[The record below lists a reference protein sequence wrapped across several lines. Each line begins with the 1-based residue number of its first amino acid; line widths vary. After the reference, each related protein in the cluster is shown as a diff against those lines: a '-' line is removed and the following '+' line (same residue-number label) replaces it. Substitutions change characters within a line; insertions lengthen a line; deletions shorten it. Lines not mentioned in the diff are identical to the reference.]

1 MWREGNWV
9 GIGNGVRVQRG
20 MCVNFAQAS
29 RLAQVKVAET
39 QTLVLLE
46 HLAQARVSRLGE
58 RS

>member
-9 GIGNGVRVQRG
+9 GIGIGVCDQSR
-20 MCVNFAQAS
+20 MSVNFAQAS
-29 RLAQVKVAET
+29 RLAQVKIAET